1 MTTTTSID
9 GGVSFAS
16 YILRTEELIADQRAF
31 AKEVDGVNLD
41 PTGLVI
47 PQVTPGFGWGLWTPK
62 GWTPQREF
70 EAHQGMGIKASKYT
84 DASLDIAV
92 PAKNNVRNPDKQ
104 YLLLCRD
111 QQEADQELANTSANQ
126 IKEQQILTL
135 TLAERLRL
143 GRWFFWKTG
152 QHLDIENW
160 TLCSGSRDSG
170 GGVPCVCWRGGSRGV
185 GVGWYGPDGRDG
197 DLRSR
202 QAVS

>member
-1 MTTTTSID
+1 ML
-9 GGVSFAS
+9 G
-16 YILRTEELIADQRAF
+16 TEELIADQRAF
-31 AKEVDGVNLD
+31 AKEVDGINLD

-47 PQVTPGFGWGLWTPK
+47 PQITPGFGWGLWTPK
-62 GWTPQREF
+62 GWMARREF
-70 EAHQGMGIKASKYT
+70 EAHQGMGIKTWKYT

-104 YLLLCRD
+104 YLLFCRD
-111 QQEADQELANTSANQ
+111 RQEADQELANTSANQ